1 VFRSVGTV
9 RSERVCT
16 PLPAVS
22 RAVPRGGRSG
32 SDGVDSPGKSTR
44 RSWALLGIGV
54 LLTGLGVLLLVRPVA
69 TPAALTSFL
78 ALALWLAGV
87 SQFVAA
93 RRSWSPRMLAGVVWV
108 VAAAAAF
115 GWTDA
120 TAEELAWLFGGAL
133 IAGGVVELVMFAR
146 LPRASNLQFAAAA
159 GALTHLL
166 FAATVLLWPSPL
178 AFTLG
183 VALSGWLLLLGTRL
197 IVHGRD
203 RLRHG
208 DRLDQIATGR
218 WSPKL
223 RIAGSLTML
232 LVAALAVGAAVVLET
247 DTTPEP
253 GAFYATPLELDA
265 TPGTLLR
272 RQVIE
277 PFVDGATTYRVMY
290 TSRDLDGTPAAASG
304 LVIVP
309 DDGDVPDG
317 GRPILAFTH
326 GTIGVARSCAP
337 SLLNGAYAEQMWGL
351 DAFVDSGWIVTAPDY
366 VGLGSEGTHPY
377 LVGQTAAESTLDAV
391 RAAIALADD
400 QASSRFAVA
409 GHSQGGHAAM
419 FTGQQAPTYAPEL
432 DLVAVAGLAPASELA
447 AFIEANDGTTFGNL
461 LGAYAVVAWDRAFD
475 DIDATDIVDPAVL
488 PIVER
493 LAAACV
499 ATGPEAIALLTDAEL
514 LQLGFLVSPIW
525 QTEPWASRIIENTPG
540 AEPIDAPLLIV
551 QGTEDG
557 LIRAD
562 IQRRF
567 VSRLCDNGQQLEYR
581 EFTDVGHLGVDDTAD
596 DYVVQWLTDRLTSP
610 PTITTCAAD

>member
-1 VFRSVGTV
+1 
-9 RSERVCT
+9 
-16 PLPAVS
+16 
-22 RAVPRGGRSG
+22 
-32 SDGVDSPGKSTR
+32 VDSPGASTLR
-44 RSWALLGIGV
+44 AWALIGIGAALV
-54 LLTGLGVLLLVRPVA
+54 ALGVLLLLRPVA
-69 TPAALTSFL
+69 TPAALTAFL
-78 ALALWLAGV
+78 AVALLLAAT

-93 RRSWSPRMLAGVVWV
+93 HRRWSPRMLAGVVWV
-108 VAAAAAF
+108 VAAAVAF
-115 GWTDA
+115 GWTDP
-120 TAEELAWLFGGAL
+120 TAEELTWWFGGAL

-159 GALTHLL
+159 GAITHLL

-183 VALSGWLLLLGTRL
+183 VVLSAWLLLFGTRI

-203 RLRHG
+203 RLRHR
-208 DRLDQIATGR
+208 DRPDQVAMGR

-223 RIAGSLTML
+223 RIVGSLTML
-232 LVAALAVGAAVVLET
+232 LFAAPAVGAAVVLES

-253 GAFYATPLELDA
+253 GAFYATPRGFDA

-272 RQVIE
+272 RQVID
-277 PFVDGATTYRVMY
+277 PFVEGATTYRVLY
-290 TSRDLDGTPAAASG
+290 TSRDLAGTPATASG

-309 DDGDVPDG
+309 DDPPVPDG

-337 SLLNGAYAEQMWGL
+337 SLLEGRYAEQMWGL
-351 DAFVDSGWIVTAPDY
+351 EAFLDAGWIVTAPDY
-366 VGLGSEGTHPY
+366 LGLGSEGSHPY
-377 LVGQTAAESTLDAV
+377 LVGQTAAENTLDAV
-391 RAAIALADD
+391 RAAIGLAGE

-409 GHSQGGHAAM
+409 GHSQGGHAAL
-419 FTGQQAPTYAPEL
+419 FAGQQAPAYAPEL

-447 AFIEANDGTTFGNL
+447 SFIEANDGTTFGNL

-475 DIDATDIVDPAVL
+475 DIDATDIVDPAVQ

-493 LAAACV
+493 LADACV

-540 AEPIDAPLLIV
+540 AEVIDAPLLIV
-551 QGTEDG
+551 QGTEDV

-567 VSRLCDNGQQLEYR
+567 VARLCEAGQQLEYR

-596 DYVVQWLTDRLTSP
+596 DYVVQWLTDRLTGP
-610 PTITTCAAD
+610 PTIQTCADD